1 MPRYQLDFE
10 IADTLRALFAWLHD
24 DRTRI
29 YKRPRWHLFYDL
41 AHRLLALVDDNA
53 RGKILDLY
61 AEDLD
66 RQHQRKLAAVT
77 MTGDGEGI

>member
-1 MPRYQLDFE
+1 VV
-10 IADTLRALFAWLHD
+10 
-24 DRTRI
+24 
-29 YKRPRWHLFYDL
+29 DL
-41 AHRLLALVDDNA
+41 LDDNA

-66 RQHQRKLAAVT
+66 RQHRQRLAAVT